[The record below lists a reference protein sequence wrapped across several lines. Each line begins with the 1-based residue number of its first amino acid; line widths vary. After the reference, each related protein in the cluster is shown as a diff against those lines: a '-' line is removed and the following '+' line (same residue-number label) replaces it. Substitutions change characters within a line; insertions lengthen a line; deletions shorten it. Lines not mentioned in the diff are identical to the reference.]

1 MKYYINF
8 EVYILYVEVTEI
20 FAIPKQKVHNEKIL
34 ILSFRVMFSSPQL
47 MFVSWGT
54 DLVNKVIKLLII
66 Q

>member
-34 ILSFRVMFSSPQL
+34 ILSFRVMFSSQL